1 MNSEFFLIFAH
12 ALTLVALS
20 LAFLFAVG
28 VVWRVEMELDASYKL
43 FAFALVFLIVAEAM
57 NLFHFS
63 EYGVMVSV
71 VIEGSRMIASVLFLA
86 GILFM
91 RDIVRHLD
99 GETDQMKKTLEN

>member
-1 MNSEFFLIFAH
+1 MNFELILIFIH
-12 ALTLVALS
+12 SLTLVSLS

-43 FAFALVFLIVAEAM
+43 FAVALVFLIVSEAV
-57 NLFHFS
+57 NLFHFA
-63 EYGVMVSV
+63 EYTLIATVI
-71 VIEGSRMIASVLFLA
+71 IEGSRMIASVLFLA

-99 GETDQMKKTLEN
+99 GEMRESGK

>member
-43 FAFALVFLIVAEAM
+43 FAFALAFLIAAEAT

-63 EYGVMVSV
+63 EYAVMASV
-71 VIEGSRMIASVLFLA
+71 IIESMRMIASVLFFA

-99 GETDQMKKTLEN
+99 GETDQTEKTLKH

>member
-1 MNSEFFLIFAH
+1 MNFEFFLIFAH

-20 LAFLFAVG
+20 LALLFAVG

-43 FAFALVFLIVAEAM
+43 FAFALVFLIVAEAV

-63 EYGVMVSV
+63 EYSV
-71 VIEGSRMIASVLFLA
+71 IASIVIEGSRMIASVLFLA

-99 GETDQMKKTLEN
+99 GEVKEIEK

>member
-1 MNSEFFLIFAH
+1 MNFEFFLIFAH

-43 FAFALVFLIVAEAM
+43 FAFALVFLILAEAIH
-57 NLFHFS
+57 LFIFF
-63 EYGVMVSV
+63 EYIVMASV
-71 VIEGSRMIASVLFLA
+71 IIEGSRMISAVLFLA

-99 GETDQMKKTLEN
+99 GEVKEIEK

>member
-1 MNSEFFLIFAH
+1 MNINTELFFVFMH

-43 FAFALVFLIVAEAM
+43 FAVALTFLIVAEATD
-57 NLFHFS
+57 LFHFS
-63 EYGVMVSV
+63 EYTFAASV
-71 VIEGSRMIASVLFLA
+71 AVQGSRMIAAILFLA

-99 GETDQMKKTLEN
+99 GEATDRTKSK

>member
-1 MNSEFFLIFAH
+1 MNLEFFLIFAH
-12 ALTLVALS
+12 ALTLVTLS

-43 FAFALVFLIVAEAM
+43 FAFALVFLIVSEAVD
-57 NLFHFS
+57 LFHFA
-63 EYGVMVSV
+63 EYTMIATV
-71 VIEGSRMIASVLFLA
+71 VIEGARMIAAVLFLA

-99 GETDQMKKTLEN
+99 GEKKESEK

>member
-1 MNSEFFLIFAH
+1 MNFEFFLVFAH

-43 FAFALVFLIVAEAM
+43 FAFALVFLLIAEATS
-57 NLFHFS
+57 LFYFS
-63 EYGVMVSV
+63 EYTVVASV
-71 VIEGSRMIASVLFLA
+71 IIEGSRMIAAVLFLV

-99 GETDQMKKTLEN
+99 GEVKEIEK

>member
-1 MNSEFFLIFAH
+1 MNSEFFLIFVH

-28 VVWRVEMELDASYKL
+28 VVWRVEMELDISYKL
-43 FAFALVFLIVAEAM
+43 FAFALVFLIMAEAT

-63 EYGVMVSV
+63 EYSVIVAV

-99 GETDQMKKTLEN
+99 GETDQTEKTLKH

>member
-1 MNSEFFLIFAH
+1 MNFEFFLIFAH

-20 LAFLFAVG
+20 LALLFAVG

-43 FAFALVFLIVAEAM
+43 FAFALVFLILAEAIH
-57 NLFHFS
+57 LFIFF
-63 EYGVMVSV
+63 EYIVMASV
-71 VIEGSRMIASVLFLA
+71 IIEGSRMIAAVLFLA

-99 GETDQMKKTLEN
+99 GEVKEIEK

>member
-1 MNSEFFLIFAH
+1 MNWEFFLIFAH
-12 ALTLVALS
+12 VLTLVTLS

-43 FAFALVFLIVAEAM
+43 FAFALTFLIIAEAT
-57 NLFHFS
+57 NLFHFRN
-63 EYGVMVSV
+63 YTLIASV
-71 VIEGSRMIASVLFLA
+71 IVEGSRMVSAVLFLA

-99 GETDQMKKTLEN
+99 GEIGSTKKE

>member
-12 ALTLVALS
+12 AITLVSLS

-43 FAFALVFLIVAEAM
+43 LAVALVFLIVAEAM

-63 EYGVMVSV
+63 EQSV
-71 VIEGSRMIASVLFLA
+71 IAGMLIESSRMIAAILFLA

-99 GETDQMKKTLEN
+99 GEMKELE

>member
-1 MNSEFFLIFAH
+1 MNFEFFLIFAH

-43 FAFALVFLIVAEAM
+43 FAFALVFLIVAEAV

-63 EYGVMVSV
+63 EYSV
-71 VIEGSRMIASVLFLA
+71 IASIVIEGSRMIASVLFLA

-99 GETDQMKKTLEN
+99 GEVKEIEK

>member
-28 VVWRVEMELDASYKL
+28 VVWRVEMELDVSYKL
-43 FAFALVFLIVAEAM
+43 FAVALAFLIVAEAT

-63 EYGVMVSV
+63 AYAVMASV
-71 VIEGSRMIASVLFLA
+71 IIESMRMIASVLFLA

-99 GETDQMKKTLEN
+99 GEKEGSEK